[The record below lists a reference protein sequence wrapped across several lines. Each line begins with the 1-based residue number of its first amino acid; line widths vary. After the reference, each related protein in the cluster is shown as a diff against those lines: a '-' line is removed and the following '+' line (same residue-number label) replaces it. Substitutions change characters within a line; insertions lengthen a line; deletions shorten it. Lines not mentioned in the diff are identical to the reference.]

1 MKKIE
6 AIIQPFR
13 LESVMD
19 ALGEMVVADADCD
32 PVIAAILKAARTGH
46 AGDGKIFVYEIPE
59 AIRIRNSQM
68 NEAAI

>member
-1 MKKIE
+1 VYRGQEYHADFLPKTKVE
-6 AIIQPFR
+6 
-13 LESVMD
+13 V
-19 ALGEMVVADADCD
+19 VVADADCD
-32 PVIAAILKAARTGH
+32 PAISAILKAARTGH